1 LARIDWHIERD
12 GACTTVSR
20 RLPARFDVSAEAEF
34 PLAHPARLA
43 QQIRQDMW
51 RALRNVR
58 GFSPVV
64 RIERREGSLLVTA
77 GGQAS
82 APISG
87 VIENRITELL
97 NDAVRRKRWLKW
109 AKIGKGT

>member
-1 LARIDWHIERD
+1 M
-12 GACTTVSR
+12 TVSR
-20 RLPARFDVSAEAEF
+20 RLPARFDVSADAQF
-34 PLAHPARLA
+34 PLACPKRLA

-51 RALRNVR
+51 RVLQNVR

-64 RIERREGSLLVTA
+64 RVEQQGDGLLVTA

-87 VIENRITELL
+87 SIEYQISELL
-97 NDAVRRKRWLKW
+97 NDATRRKRWLNW
-109 AKIGKGT
+109 AKIGEEA